1 MNLRYIAPEVVAA
14 DYTPPEPSVDIF
26 AWAVAS
32 YELIA
37 GRAIES
43 LAVVSEHWD
52 LLDAIHQHSTRQVT
66 SLSTLHDT
74 MPIELSHLIDKAL
87 ALDPLDRYNNALSL
101 LSDLH
106 SVRQI
111 CAGELTGAARAD
123 FKVGDI
129 VRLST
134 FVFPPALLDREK
146 EELGLDSLYSRV
158 KLLGIPEVACCYGRS
173 GSGKSQLIADW
184 ATKQESKNAGQ
195 DCLVGWAKLD
205 QHLLRPLSGFIGVF
219 CSLLDRVFSDPLE
232 DPTRWK
238 QRILN
243 AVAANAG
250 LFLSLLPAE
259 WQRVLGPENVDHSA
273 AAETQTVDWD
283 SYIKQFRSWAT
294 MLLRLFASRQRPL
307 VGRLAQLEL
316 AAQTDKLVVIC
327 CFDRFW

>member
-1 MNLRYIAPEVVAA
+1 
-14 DYTPPEPSVDIF
+14 
-26 AWAVAS
+26 
-32 YELIA
+32 
-37 GRAIES
+37 
-43 LAVVSEHWD
+43 
-52 LLDAIHQHSTRQVT
+52 
-66 SLSTLHDT
+66 
-74 MPIELSHLIDKAL
+74 MPIELSQLMDKAL
-87 ALDPLDRYNNALSL
+87 ALDPSDRYNNALNL
-101 LSDLH
+101 LSDLR

-111 CAGELTGAARAD
+111 CVGELTGAARAD
-123 FKVGDI
+123 FKIGDI

-134 FVFPPALLDREK
+134 FVFPSTLLDREQ
-146 EELGLDSLYSRV
+146 EEMRLDSLYSRV

-173 GSGKSQLIADW
+173 GSGKSQLIANW

-205 QHLLRPLSGFIGVF
+205 QHLVRPLSGFIGVF

-232 DPTRWK
+232 DPMRWK
-238 QRILN
+238 KHILN

-307 VGRLAQLEL
+307 VGRLLKL
-316 AAQTDKLVVIC
+316 KLPVVGTDKLVLTC
-327 CFDRFW
+327 CLDRF